1 MSISEC
7 VSIRIRELLKQRNM
21 TIYKLE
27 QLSCVSHST
36 MKSLLNNHY
45 NACNL
50 KTLFQIIDAL
60 NLTVSEFFASDV
72 FNLQNV
78 DYL

>member
-1 MSISEC
+1 MTISEC
-7 VSIRIRELLKQRNM
+7 VSSRIREILSDKNM

-36 MKSLLNNHY
+36 MKCLLNNAY
-45 NACNL
+45 DACNL
-50 KTLFQIIDAL
+50 RTLFQIIDAL
-60 NLTVSEFFASDV
+60 DMSVVDFFDSDL
-72 FNLQNV
+72 FNLETI

>member
-1 MSISEC
+1 MTISEC
-7 VSIRIRELLKQRNM
+7 VSSRIREILSDKNM

-36 MKSLLNNHY
+36 MKCLLNNVY
-45 NACNL
+45 DACNL
-50 KTLFQIIDAL
+50 RTLFQITDAL
-60 NLTVSEFFASDV
+60 DMSVVDFFDSDL
-72 FNLQNV
+72 FNLETI

>member
-1 MSISEC
+1 MTISEC
-7 VSIRIRELLKQRNM
+7 VSSRIREILSDKNM

-36 MKSLLNNHY
+36 MKCLLNNVY
-45 NACNL
+45 DACNL
-50 KTLFQIIDAL
+50 RTLFQIIDAL
-60 NLTVSEFFASDV
+60 DMSVLDFFDSEFF
-72 FNLQNV
+72 NLETI

>member
-1 MSISEC
+1 MTISEC
-7 VSIRIRELLKQRNM
+7 VSSRIREILFEKNM

-36 MKSLLNNHY
+36 MKCLLNNVY
-45 NACNL
+45 DACNL
-50 KTLFQIIDAL
+50 RTLFQIIDAL
-60 NLTVSEFFASDV
+60 DMTVVDFFDSDL
-72 FNLQNV
+72 FNLETI

>member
-7 VSIRIRELLKQRNM
+7 VSARIRELLKQRNL

-45 NACNL
+45 SACNL

-60 NLTVSEFFASDV
+60 NLSVPDFFASDV